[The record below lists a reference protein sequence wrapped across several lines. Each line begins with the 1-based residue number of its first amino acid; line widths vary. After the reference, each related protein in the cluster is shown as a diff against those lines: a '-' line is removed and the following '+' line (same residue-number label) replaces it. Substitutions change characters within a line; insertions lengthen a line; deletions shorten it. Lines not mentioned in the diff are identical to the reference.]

1 MDWGLL
7 SKDAGENKFL
17 REQIVYEY
25 KVKGKSKVLFFYYS
39 ENLSQNTTLG
49 TILFYSAVSWIY
61 CIILCIN
68 IFLRVGTKFCEALDK
83 EVVSLLV
90 VKCLR
95 NILLVPEVICFYER
109 YGKGINKKYGSP

>member
-49 TILFYSAVSWIY
+49 TILFYSAV
-61 CIILCIN
+61 
-68 IFLRVGTKFCEALDK
+68 F
-83 EVVSLLV
+83 
-90 VKCLR
+90 
-95 NILLVPEVICFYER
+95 
-109 YGKGINKKYGSP
+109 

>member
-25 KVKGKSKVLFFYYS
+25 KVKGKSKVWFFYYS

-90 VKCLR
+90 VKCLPD
-95 NILLVPEVICFYER
+95 ILHVPEVICFYER
-109 YGKGINKKYGSP
+109 YDKGINKKYGSL